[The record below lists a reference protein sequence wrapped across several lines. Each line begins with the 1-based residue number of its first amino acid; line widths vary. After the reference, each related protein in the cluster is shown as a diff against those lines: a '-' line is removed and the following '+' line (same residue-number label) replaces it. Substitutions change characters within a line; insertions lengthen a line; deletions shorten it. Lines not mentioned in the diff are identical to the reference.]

1 MSDKQKCP
9 FGYEWC
15 KEVDQ
20 YDECETCSL
29 WEKCINNKE
38 IEDNEGEL
46 KDKGYGE
53 KLVGSDFEHYRYCEY
68 EEQEKYVVIC

>member
-9 FGYEWC
+9 FGHKWC

-46 KDKGYGE
+46 KNDQTR
-53 KLVGSDFEHYRYCEY
+53 FN
-68 EEQEKYVVIC
+68 